1 MLNKKQI
8 VFLAMQD
15 PREQCLTQITGR
27 QRPRVPDGFIR
38 HAAPHTGAPALAVS
52 PWPAPW
58 PAPVELLA
66 GI

>member
-1 MLNKKQI
+1 
-8 VFLAMQD
+8 MQD